1 MKNNAS
7 SVLFRRMPYYLSPQ
21 FDIYEKLG
29 PFVKDQRV
37 LEVGFGTGIG
47 VLQYAEKAEYV
58 FAVEI
63 DPAAVRFA
71 QRCFPLQNVTWAVED
86 ITKADNPAASYDF
99 IVMIEVLEHIEFANL
114 ALVNVR
120 ALLKLKPESQALIT
134 VPNRLR
140 YRKKDDPLI
149 EHEWNASDFY
159 KLLKKHFEFVIF
171 TDHNLRD
178 LSRIP
183 TTTETPLIALC
194 S

>member
-7 SVLFRRMPYYLSPQ
+7 AVLFRRMPYYLSPQ
-21 FDIYEKLG
+21 LDIYEKLG
-29 PFVKDQRV
+29 PFVRGKIV
-37 LEVGFGTGIG
+37 LEVGFGTGFG
-47 VLQYAEKAEYV
+47 VLQYAAEAKTV
-58 FAVEI
+58 TATEI

-71 QRCFPLQNVTWAVED
+71 GRCLPISNVIWRED
-86 ITKADNPAASYDF
+86 DIKETVGLGVNYDF
-99 IVMIEVLEHIEFANL
+99 IVMIEVLEHVEFANL

-120 ALLKLKPESQALIT
+120 ALLKPGGQALIT

-149 EHEWNASDFY
+149 VHEWDASDFY
-159 KLLKKHFEFVIF
+159 KLLREHFEFVNF
-171 TDHNLRD
+171 TNHNLND
-178 LSRIP
+178 LRGIP